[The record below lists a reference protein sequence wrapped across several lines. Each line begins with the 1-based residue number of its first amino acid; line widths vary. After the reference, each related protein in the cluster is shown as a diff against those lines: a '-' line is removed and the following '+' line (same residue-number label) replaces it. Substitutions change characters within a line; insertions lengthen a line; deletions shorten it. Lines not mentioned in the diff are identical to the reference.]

1 MKYPIDYMPK
11 ELFDKHY
18 RIYTHSDWIDWLSSF
33 KTLPIKEYN
42 KHIGNIIDMYLPE
55 ELNFKLIY

>member
-1 MKYPIDYMPK
+1 MKHPIDFMPDECYNK
-11 ELFDKHY
+11 AYWEYIHCN
-18 RIYTHSDWIDWLSSF
+18 WIDWLSSF

-42 KHIGNIIDMYLPE
+42 EHIGNIIDTYLPE